1 MKAADIPTKF
11 PLPFAASAGG
21 SYVRT
26 IPVNSQIGI
35 TDGAASLETGFP
47 PLNFLP
53 IGSGGV
59 PPFGQD
65 MNGILKE
72 ISQWTQWGNAGGPVP
87 YDGTFSTAIGGYPSG
102 AIVASATTAGT
113 YWLSTADDNIT
124 NPDSGGAGWTQLN
137 FITGAGQIWHIGS
150 ASGGTSSAL
159 TTTLA
164 PTVKST
170 DTNFFFAVPIT
181 TTNTLSGGATTINFG
196 YSAKTIVDNST
207 GANIIAGALLGAVD
221 YVAIFYYDGTFA
233 RLMNN
238 PTASQPVLQ
247 TNTTYYVNASTGS
260 DSNNGL
266 TSGTAFATLQKAV
279 DVINSFNLNGYGV
292 TVNVANGTY
301 AQTTL
306 RPLNGTGSIYFQ
318 GNSASPSSVIISSTL
333 GSALKAND
341 CSGYTIDGFKVTTS
355 APDLSIGDPG
365 SGFYLSGSSGINFKN
380 INLGACQGYHV
391 NCEGGAL
398 ATFSAGTITISGGL
412 TPNAISL
419 GVSFYVANGGYMTWV
434 GAPGGQPSLTIS
446 TSVSIPY
453 FILATSNGSTSM
465 IFSSITG
472 ASNVTGQK
480 YLATLNGVIYTG
492 GLGVNYYP
500 GSTGG
505 STNTGGQY
513 V

>member
-11 PLPFAASAGG
+11 PIAFASSAGG

-53 IGSGGV
+53 ISSGGV

-87 YDGTFSTAIGGYPSG
+87 YDGTFSTNIGGYPSG

-113 YWLSTADDNIT
+113 YWLSTADDNTT

-150 ASGGTSSAL
+150 ASAGTSSAL

-181 TTNTLSGGATTINFG
+181 TTNTLSGGATTINWG
-196 YSAKTIVDNST
+196 YTAKTVVDNST
-207 GANIIAGALLGAVD
+207 GANIIAGELLGAVD
-221 YVAIFYYDGTFA
+221 YVAIFYYDGTFV

-247 TNTTYYVNASTGS
+247 ANKTYYVNASTGS

-306 RPLNGTGSIYFQ
+306 RQINGTGSIYFQ
-318 GNSASPSSVIISSTL
+318 GNSASPSSVVISSTL
-333 GSALKAND
+333 GSCLKADGCN
-341 CSGYTIDGFKVTTS
+341 GYTIDGFKVTTS
-355 APDLSIGDPG
+355 APDLSTGDPG
-365 SGFYLSGSSGINFKN
+365 AGFFVTSASSLFLKN
-380 INLGACQGYHV
+380 INFGACQGFH
-391 NCEGGAL
+391 
-398 ATFSAGTITISGGL
+398 TFNGTGSTIVFTGSLTISGGL
-412 TPNAISL
+412 TPNAI
-419 GVSFYVANGGYMTWV
+419 GIGASFYSNGGFITW
-434 GAPGGQPSLTIS
+434 PGGTGTEPTLTIS

-453 FILATSNGSTSM
+453 FILATSSGQTSLL
-465 IFSSITG
+465 FGSITG
-472 ASNVTGQK
+472 ASNVTGSK
-480 YLATLNGVIYTG
+480 YLAALNGVIYTAG
-492 GLGVNYYP
+492 AGVNYYP
-500 GSTGG
+500 GSTAG
-505 STNTGGQY
+505 STQTGGQY